1 MKFKLKTTLSS
12 LILGIISQN
21 LYAAQPVGQIDF
33 VAGNVGIYGS
43 NKADG
48 GLPVALYPVL
58 EGDTIVTGDNSEAHV
73 VMSDSTI
80 LAVRPNSIVKITKF
94 SSNQDQNTDQSII
107 SVIKGALRT
116 ITGFVGKLNPNNVT
130 YLTPTATI
138 GVRGT
143 DHEIVIN
150 SDSSQGIAQGTFD
163 YVYEGTTY
171 IKSASGVTVDVPK
184 DSIGF
189 VPAYAPG
196 TSAVD
201 PSSSKLNGTPGF
213 LSNRNLQGELRLGV
227 LKDNAKAHLQQVTSS
242 WCISHPDKCYQEVEH
257 DTEVMW
263 KVKPINP
270 NSTSPTLPK

>member
-1 MKFKLKTTLSS
+1 MKYKLETTLIS
-12 LILGIISQN
+12 LMVGLMAQN
-21 LYAAQPVGQIDF
+21 SYAAQPVGQVDF

-43 NKADG
+43 GKADG
-48 GLPVALYPVL
+48 GLPSSLYPVL
-58 EGDTIVTGDNSEAHV
+58 EGDTVVTGDNSEAHI
-73 VMSDSTI
+73 VMMDSTI

-94 SSNQDQNTDQSII
+94 SSNQDQTTDQSII

-116 ITGFVGKLNPNNVT
+116 ITGFVGKLNANNVT

-150 SDSSQGIAQGTFD
+150 SDSSQGLAQGTYD

-189 VPAYAPG
+189 VPAFAPG

-201 PSSSKLNGTPGF
+201 PSSSKLNGVPAFIAGR
-213 LSNRNLQGELRLGV
+213 SLQGEQRLGV

-242 WCISHPDKCYQEVEH
+242 WCISHPDKCYQEIEH
-257 DTEVMW
+257 DTEITW
-263 KVKPINP
+263 KVKPLNP
-270 NSTSPTLPK
+270 NSMSPTLPK